1 MPLDEALETLKNNI
15 DAAKGKEQVRVF
27 FLGANSDAFDMRLMQ
42 YTLARHSTNAKRGG
56 DEVWFDMLTDIG
68 VVGTID
74 TIRVL
79 PSFEIIDGLN
89 GKNGR
94 SVGKMHQMILGQPLT
109 GAHRAGTDVDGVINI
124 LCDKRIT
131 KKMMKDATAIP
142 LSSWFEHSNHSK
154 ARLAWEKNMEAEIEA
169 ENATPSQVGSVVVA
183 SGECGNSDDDVSESS
198 EDYIAEEIVGHVGG
212 NKSRKYIVRW
222 QGYAADDTSEEP
234 ARKFGTLLPIE
245 LLVNYLSKHPSAKQG
260 HPGNKSTLKSLNS

>member
-1 MPLDEALETLKNNI
+1 MGSNAALQTAIGGRSGLLIGYNVMQKYCHVCNAIRQN
-15 DAAKGKEQVRVF
+15 
-27 FLGANSDAFDMRLMQ
+27 AFDMRLMQ

-68 VVGTID
+68 VVG
-74 TIRVL
+74 
-79 PSFEIIDGLN
+79 
-89 GKNGR
+89 
-94 SVGKMHQMILGQPLT
+94 
-109 GAHRAGTDVDGVINI
+109 
-124 LCDKRIT
+124 
-131 KKMMKDATAIP
+131 
-142 LSSWFEHSNHSK
+142 K

-169 ENATPSQVGSVVVA
+169 EISTPSQVGSVVVA

-245 LLVNYLSKHPSAKQG
+245 LLVKYLSKHPSAKQG
-260 HPGNKSTLKSLNS
+260 HPGHTSTLKSLNS

>member
-1 MPLDEALETLKNNI
+1 
-15 DAAKGKEQVRVF
+15 
-27 FLGANSDAFDMRLMQ
+27 MQ
-42 YTLARHSTNAKRGG
+42 YTLARHSTNAECGG
-56 DEVWFDMLTDIG
+56 DEVWFDMLTGIG

-94 SVGKMHQMILGQPLT
+94 SVRKMHQMILGQPLT

-124 LCDKRIT
+124 LCDKKIT

-142 LSSWFEHSNHSK
+142 LSSWLEHSNHSK
-154 ARLAWEKNMEAEIEA
+154 ARLDWERKMEAEIEA
-169 ENATPSQVGSVVVA
+169 ENSTPFQEGSVVVA
-183 SGECGNSDDDVSESS
+183 SGEYGDSDDDASESS
-198 EDYIAEEIVGHVGG
+198 EDYIAEEIVGHIGG

-234 ARKFGTLLPIE
+234 AHKFGTLLPIE
-245 LLVNYLSKHPSAKQG
+245 VLIKYLSKHPTAKQG
-260 HPGNKSTLKSLNS
+260 QPRHKSILKRLNLSK